1 MAATSLKMKQKIAR
15 FFKFAAL
22 AGLATFSMIGYQNC
36 MGQKVDLSSSTP
48 GASEA
53 AACAPT
59 STDLASFSSAGSE
72 MQTSCVM
79 CHADTSNPASASFR
93 LFSAAS
99 GDTNTTSENLCSVS
113 GMTPATVFSTITLSS
128 VHPIHATAAVEPNLL
143 AYLQS
148 H

>member
-1 MAATSLKMKQKIAR
+1 
-15 FFKFAAL
+15 
-22 AGLATFSMIGYQNC
+22 

-59 STDLASFSSAGSE
+59 STDLANFSSAAKE
-72 MQTSCVM
+72 MQDHCVR
-79 CHADTSNPASASFR
+79 CHADTSNQASASFR
-93 LFSAAS
+93 LFSEAS
-99 GDTNTTSENLCSVS
+99 GDTNTTSENLCSINLI
-113 GMTPATVFSTITLSS
+113 TPTTVNGVIKSLP
-128 VHPIHATAAVEPNLL
+128 HPIQANTTDEPNLL